1 MDNCPSKPLPETYEE
16 LIYKISKT
24 KYAKDAKEENG
35 VKILYNGK
43 FGKLLIPLT
52 VETSCKYGK
61 GTKWCT
67 ASEKAE
73 NYFHYYNQ
81 VAPLYIW
88 ISKKGK
94 KKYQMYFPNLEIK
107 DATNHN
113 LRTKEFQKLRTNPI
127 LKELFE
133 EKEKLILDEIA
144 ILDPEEDVDDNFNI
158 GFNRYYLN
166 YMNGEWPELEKR
178 MKKDDTLNY
187 TVYILLDGKIS
198 DLIDQVLEMY
208 DDHIRGKKMVNWRI
222 DKELQIKL
230 NEWKVLISNYL
241 KVVNKFGFEIN
252 QTDFE
257 DNLDRLQEFK
267 KYYD

>member
-1 MDNCPSKPLPETYEE
+1 
-16 LIYKISKT
+16 
-24 KYAKDAKEENG
+24 
-35 VKILYNGK
+35 
-43 FGKLLIPLT
+43 
-52 VETSCKYGK
+52 
-61 GTKWCT
+61 
-67 ASEKAE
+67 
-73 NYFHYYNQ
+73 
-81 VAPLYIW
+81 
-88 ISKKGK
+88 
-94 KKYQMYFPNLEIK
+94 
-107 DATNHN
+107 
-113 LRTKEFQKLRTNPI
+113 